1 MKTLVISGSPHRNGL
16 CVKLSKEIIRG
27 VEEAGGEAELVIL
40 ADKNINPCLACE
52 KPPCW
57 QKMECKIKDDA
68 LELKRKLNDSDALA
82 FLTPVYFL
90 SVNGLAKNFMDRM
103 RYYGKNGKPALAIAV
118 AGGTGKGCILSLQDI
133 CQWLIMLGF
142 RPINPLPVT
151 RYNLDVAFVEVKI
164 RSKRIAQLKPQPF
177 SNLTEKIFYYESL
190 PYMKDGM
197 VNEIAF
203 LAREAINGILRR
215 GRPDLAVGAI
225 EKLEKGEALL
235 RLGKFEEGLKLIT
248 SAHEESMIIFN
259 SLTH

>member
-118 AGGTGKGCILSLQDI
+118 AGGTGKGMHTIPTGYLSMAHYAGFSPDKSSTSYTLQ
-133 CQWLIMLGF
+133 
-142 RPINPLPVT
+142 
-151 RYNLDVAFVEVKI
+151 
-164 RSKRIAQLKPQPF
+164 
-177 SNLTEKIFYYESL
+177 
-190 PYMKDGM
+190 
-197 VNEIAF
+197 
-203 LAREAINGILRR
+203 LRR
-215 GRPDLAVGAI
+215 SIRGG
-225 EKLEKGEALL
+225 
-235 RLGKFEEGLKLIT
+235 
-248 SAHEESMIIFN
+248 
-259 SLTH
+259 